1 MSLFHYFFRVEDI
14 ADPVNLYQHFQ
25 EAADDHDDD
34 NDDNDDND
42 DDEEAIA
49 FIIGE
54 PYFNVMVEDEEE
66 EEDKVYTF
74 YDIIVT
80 VLKMLKL
87 DFPII
92 I

>member
-25 EAADDHDDD
+25 DEADDNH
-34 NDDNDDND
+34 NND

-54 PYFNVMVEDEEE
+54 PYFNVMVEEEEEE

-80 VLKMLKL
+80 VLEMLKL
-87 DFPII
+87 DLFR
-92 I
+92 

>member
-1 MSLFHYFFRVEDI
+1 
-14 ADPVNLYQHFQ
+14 
-25 EAADDHDDD
+25 
-34 NDDNDDND
+34 
-42 DDEEAIA
+42 
-49 FIIGE
+49 
-54 PYFNVMVEDEEE
+54 MVEDEEE